1 MEIVNI
7 VKIINIVIGSI
18 IVLFSIIYAL
28 SKEANRESN
37 NSSLNCKEFFN
48 NVDALCDDYFEQNC
62 ESWFTVAH
70 VAKGSS

>member
-1 MEIVNI
+1 MLCMKDASSNV
-7 VKIINIVIGSI
+7 SF
-18 IVLFSIIYAL
+18 LFFS
-28 SKEANRESN
+28 
-37 NSSLNCKEFFN
+37 